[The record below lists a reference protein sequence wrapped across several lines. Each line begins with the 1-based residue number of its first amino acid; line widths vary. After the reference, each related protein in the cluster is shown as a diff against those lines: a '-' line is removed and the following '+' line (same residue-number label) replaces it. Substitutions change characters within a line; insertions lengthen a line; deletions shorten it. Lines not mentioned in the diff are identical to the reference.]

1 MNQLWV
7 RFSLVIALV
16 VVLINVFP
24 AVVRGVFPPPQR
36 PEFRE
41 NLPEEVREQIPQER
55 FERYEESVSER
66 IWESTWRSAI
76 VGSAFGLLFGVGLSR
91 TMVKP
96 LLELEKGA
104 KAVAT
109 HNLSYRVKEEGSS
122 EIQAV
127 ARAFNEMASEL
138 EQSETLRRNL
148 LADVTHELRHPVHVL
163 RGNLQGILDG
173 IFPLELEEVVAL
185 MEQTEQL
192 TQLVNDLHDIALA
205 EAHELP
211 MHPQTISLSKL
222 VKDVV
227 ETMHILAAEKEIA
240 LSSELPEGELWIN
253 AHPGRI
259 RQVLH
264 NLVANAIQY
273 TPAGGQV
280 RVKLAVD
287 TSGIS
292 LFVTDS
298 GIGLTAEELP
308 HVFNRFYRADASR
321 SRHERGTGLGLAIA
335 KAIVEAHGGQ
345 LTVTSPGPQQG
356 STFALTLP
364 LSRQVVE
371 PD

>member
-1 MNQLWV
+1 MYKRYMALATVWATQRAKMNQLWV
-7 RFSLVIALV
+7 RFSLVITLV

-24 AVVRGVFPPPQR
+24 AVVRGLFPPPQR

-41 NLPEEVREQIPQER
+41 NLPAEVREQIPSER

-76 VGSAFGLLFGVGLSR
+76 VGSAIGLLFGVGLSR

-96 LLELEKGA
+96 LIELEKGA

-109 HNLSYRVKEEGSS
+109 HNLAYRVKEEGTS

-192 TQLVNDLHDIALA
+192 TQLVNDLHD
-205 EAHELP
+205 ELY
-211 MHPQTISLSKL
+211 HVTRDIRLLSDSP
-222 VKDVV
+222 VQGVNCVDS
-227 ETMHILAAEKEIA
+227 I
-240 LSSELPEGELWIN
+240 
-253 AHPGRI
+253 
-259 RQVLH
+259 
-264 NLVANAIQY
+264 Y
-273 TPAGGQV
+273 T
-280 RVKLAVD
+280 RSD
-287 TSGIS
+287 C
-292 LFVTDS
+292 LFGFWV
-298 GIGLTAEELP
+298 
-308 HVFNRFYRADASR
+308 
-321 SRHERGTGLGLAIA
+321 
-335 KAIVEAHGGQ
+335 
-345 LTVTSPGPQQG
+345 
-356 STFALTLP
+356 
-364 LSRQVVE
+364 
-371 PD
+371 